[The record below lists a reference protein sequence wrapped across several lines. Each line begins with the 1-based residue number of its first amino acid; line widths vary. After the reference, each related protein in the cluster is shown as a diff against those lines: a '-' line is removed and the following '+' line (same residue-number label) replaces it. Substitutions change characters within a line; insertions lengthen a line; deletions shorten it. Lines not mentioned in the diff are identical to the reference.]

1 MPYHFL
7 HECERAR
14 EWRGYLILEAIAQR
28 RCIEPLS
35 DPESEREK
43 EAGFVDDTGDR
54 SWSGMS
60 IPGFFGSKGR

>member
-1 MPYHFL
+1 M
-7 HECERAR
+7 AR
-14 EWRGYLILEAIAQR
+14 ESASNGAGYLILEAIAQR

-54 SWSGMS
+54 SWIGMS
-60 IPGFFGSKGR
+60 IPGFLDPKDAEP